1 MDKEK
6 KLYYEN
12 ATNKLLKQLDTM
24 KMPNEERE
32 QAKGWVRLFRE
43 SFTSAGIRNAT
54 FGRKIPEFKYYSDGL
69 CKASS
74 FAFINAMGSKNW
86 ALMYIDAAYWAEGP
100 HVYLKHLPSK
110 QVFDLTADQYFNT
123 VIPYEYGHY
132 IHKLDKQDMLPAM
145 RFLNAV
151 EQKYFR

>member
-1 MDKEK
+1 MDSEK
-6 KLYYEN
+6 KIYYEN
-12 ATNKLLKQLDTM
+12 ATNKLLAQLDTM
-24 KMPNEERE
+24 KMTDEERK
-32 QAKGWVRLFRE
+32 QAKSWVALFRD
-43 SFTSAGIRNAT
+43 SFKSEDIRFAT
-54 FGRKIPEFKYYSDGL
+54 FGRKIPEFKYYADGL

-74 FAFINAMGSKNW
+74 FAFMNAMDSKDW
-86 ALMYIDAAYWAEGP
+86 VMMYIDDASWNMGP
-100 HVYLKHLPSK
+100 HVYLKHIPSK
-110 QVFDLTADQYFNT
+110 QVFDLTADQYFNQ